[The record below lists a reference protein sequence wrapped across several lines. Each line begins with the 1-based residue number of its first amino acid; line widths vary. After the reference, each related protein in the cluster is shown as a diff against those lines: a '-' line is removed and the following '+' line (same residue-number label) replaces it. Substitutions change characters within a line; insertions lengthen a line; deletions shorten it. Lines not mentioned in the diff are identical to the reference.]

1 MADFVMLGKPVAPVA
16 QALRVTGKV
25 EAVAQRLRRIATFDD
40 RRQIKDRERYHL
52 RRPHHA
58 GCPEIRN
65 LRSSTAKRAEKAT
78 GMLTERR
85 RIHAQRQSFTVQGY
99 Q

>member
-1 MADFVMLGKPVAPVA
+1 
-16 QALRVTGKV
+16 VTGEV

-40 RRQIKDRERYHL
+40 WRQIKDRERYHL
-52 RRPHHA
+52 RRLNHA

-65 LRSSTAKRAEKAT
+65 VRAGIAKGAEKAT

-85 RIHAQRQSFTVQGY
+85 WIHAQRHRPIFSTVTAAWRLEQANY
-99 Q
+99 